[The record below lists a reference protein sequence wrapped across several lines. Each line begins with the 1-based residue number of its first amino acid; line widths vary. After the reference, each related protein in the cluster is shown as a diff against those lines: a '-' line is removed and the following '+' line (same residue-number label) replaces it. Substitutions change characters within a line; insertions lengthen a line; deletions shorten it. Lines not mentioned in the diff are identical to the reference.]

1 MNNIGKI
8 FKMNNNQ
15 MVILE
20 RVERDNHELYCE
32 QCYFHKQY
40 SSCILTRA
48 DMFKGMG
55 KQFTKD
61 IVTYTTFTD
70 GITIP
75 ECYDGVRITSIFKVL
90 EGGV

>member
-1 MNNIGKI
+1 MSNIGKT
-8 FKMNNNQ
+8 FKTNNGKIVTLQ
-15 MVILE
+15 KVT
-20 RVERDNHELYCE
+20 RKKYELYCN

-75 ECYDGVRITSIFKVL
+75 ECYYGVRITSIFKVL

>member
-1 MNNIGKI
+1 MNNIGKV

-15 MVILE
+15 IVILE
-20 RVERDNHELYCE
+20 RIDRGNHEFYCK

-40 SSCILTRA
+40 GSCLLTRA
-48 DMFKGMG
+48 NMFRGME

-61 IVTYTTFTD
+61 MRTHTTSIY

-75 ECYDGVRITSIFKVL
+75 ECYDGDKITSVFKVL
-90 EGGV
+90 DGGI